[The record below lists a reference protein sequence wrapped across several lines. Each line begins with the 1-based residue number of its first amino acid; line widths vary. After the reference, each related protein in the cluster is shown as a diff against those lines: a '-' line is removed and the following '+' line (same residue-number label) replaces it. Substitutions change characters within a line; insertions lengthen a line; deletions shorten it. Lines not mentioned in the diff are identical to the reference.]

1 MSLKSIPWFKLLRLG
16 GIVLFIVVLSRTDL
30 GELWAWLKQ
39 VSFWW
44 VAVAVIF
51 QLLLLLFKCLRWMW
65 LNEQGFQRQK
75 VYQRFGE
82 FLEAYAMGSV
92 TPGRLGEVV
101 KAGHAGGRSSV
112 VSSGL
117 LVISERGLDLSLF
130 FLVAGIM
137 LSLGYITVL
146 SQAVGYVLILS
157 AIAGITI
164 AYSILLFP
172 QVVGLVDKILKRVRL
187 LRIDQSLVFVPRK
200 VRVIGIFS
208 ILTILSN
215 LCAFVSFYFI
225 AVAILIQLD
234 FFTVSGSVAL
244 AGIINS
250 IPVTI
255 MGIGTRDVT
264 LLFVMDTIPKAQV
277 LAFSGL
283 ILLISQ
289 IGGGLLALVGGQY
302 FLFKANSKLET
313 RNSKLNSGLK
323 T

>member
-1 MSLKSIPWFKLLRLG
+1 
-16 GIVLFIVVLSRTDL
+16 
-30 GELWAWLKQ
+30 
-39 VSFWW
+39 
-44 VAVAVIF
+44 
-51 QLLLLLFKCLRWMW
+51 
-65 LNEQGFQRQK
+65 
-75 VYQRFGE
+75 
-82 FLEAYAMGSV
+82 
-92 TPGRLGEVV
+92 
-101 KAGHAGGRSSV
+101 
-112 VSSGL
+112 
-117 LVISERGLDLSLF
+117 
-130 FLVAGIM
+130 
-137 LSLGYITVL
+137 
-146 SQAVGYVLILS
+146 
-157 AIAGITI
+157 
-164 AYSILLFP
+164 
-172 QVVGLVDKILKRVRL
+172 
-187 LRIDQSLVFVPRK
+187 
-200 VRVIGIFS
+200 VIGIFS

>member
-1 MSLKSIPWFKLLRLG
+1 MALRSIPWFKLLRFG
-16 GIVLFIVVLSRTDL
+16 GIILFIVVLSRTDL
-30 GELWAWLKQ
+30 GELWGWLKQ
-39 VSFWW
+39 VSWW
-44 VAVAVIF
+44 FLAIAAIF
-51 QLLLLLFKCLRWMW
+51 QVLLLGFKCLRWLW
-65 LNEQGFQRQK
+65 LNEQGFQRKK

-101 KAGHAGGRSSV
+101 KAGHAGGRSNV

-130 FLVAGIM
+130 FLVAGAM
-137 LSLGYITVL
+137 LSLGYISAL
-146 SQAVGYVLILS
+146 SRNIGYVLILL

-164 AYSILLFP
+164 AFSILLFP
-172 QVVGLVDKILKRVRL
+172 AVVGLVDKILKKMHL
-187 LRIDQSLVFVPRK
+187 LKPEQGLVFVPRK
-200 VRVIGIFS
+200 GRAIGIFS

-215 LCAFVSFYFI
+215 LCAFLSFYFI

-250 IPVTI
+250 IPVTV

-283 ILLISQ
+283 ILMISQ
-289 IGGGLLALVGGQY
+289 IGGGLLALVAGQY
-302 FLFKANSKLET
+302 FLYKAKVET
-313 RNSKLNSGLK
+313 GN
-323 T
+323 